1 MEDHDA
7 IFAAGIWDVRPGNE
21 KAFIE
26 AWKEF
31 SAWTALRQKGSGYGN
46 LLQDMDNPSRF
57 ISFGP
62 WDDLESVKAWRQQPE
77 FRKAIIRFT
86 ELCDRITPGTFRLVA
101 GEGGEE
107 EVWIPGHEVSR
118 DRPGGKGDP
127 LDSIPGHEVSRDRP
141 GGRGREAAPPVQG
154 GGGPSGP
161 EKGAPGDRIP
171 GPADHES

>member
-118 DRPGGKGDP
+118 DRPGG
-127 LDSIPGHEVSRDRP
+127 
-141 GGRGREAAPPVQG
+141 RGREAAPPVQG